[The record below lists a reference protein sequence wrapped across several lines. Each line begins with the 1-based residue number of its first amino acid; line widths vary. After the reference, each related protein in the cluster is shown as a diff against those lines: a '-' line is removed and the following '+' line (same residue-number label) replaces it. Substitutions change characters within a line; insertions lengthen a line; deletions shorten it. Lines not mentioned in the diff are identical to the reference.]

1 MRTSSNPDLTEPL
14 DLHSPLP
21 LRRQVFSH
29 GMTTIAFLLTG
40 LAILPLF
47 AVLLSILQQ
56 GLPNLSL
63 EALTSLPAPV
73 GLEGVANGFANAILG
88 TIVMVGLASLI
99 SIPLGVITAVYL
111 AEFSRNSAAARAVR
125 FIVTIL
131 SGVPSIV
138 VGVFAYA
145 VIVLTTRQF
154 SAIAGSFALAVLML
168 PIIVLSTEGALN
180 LVPKE
185 QRLASYALG
194 GSRFQTIAKVVIRAA
209 TAGMTTGA
217 LLAIARAAGETAPL
231 IFTAL
236 FSDNW
241 LRSLQ
246 SPAPSMSVLIYNYA
260 FSPYQEQNEMAWT
273 AALVLLFFILLIN
286 ICSRLLIRK
295 SYRP

>member
-1 MRTSSNPDLTEPL
+1 MRTSSNPNLTEPL
-14 DLHSPLP
+14 DLYSPLA
-21 LRRQVFSH
+21 LRRQVLSH

-111 AEFSRNSAAARAVR
+111 AEFSRDSPAANAVR

-145 VIVLTTRQF
+145 
-154 SAIAGSFALAVLML
+154 S
-168 PIIVLSTEGALN
+168 LS
-180 LVPKE
+180 
-185 QRLASYALG
+185 
-194 GSRFQTIAKVVIRAA
+194 
-209 TAGMTTGA
+209 
-217 LLAIARAAGETAPL
+217 
-231 IFTAL
+231 
-236 FSDNW
+236 
-241 LRSLQ
+241 
-246 SPAPSMSVLIYNYA
+246 
-260 FSPYQEQNEMAWT
+260 
-273 AALVLLFFILLIN
+273 
-286 ICSRLLIRK
+286 
-295 SYRP
+295 

>member
-1 MRTSSNPDLTEPL
+1 
-14 DLHSPLP
+14 
-21 LRRQVFSH
+21 
-29 GMTTIAFLLTG
+29 
-40 LAILPLF
+40 
-47 AVLLSILQQ
+47 
-56 GLPNLSL
+56 
-63 EALTSLPAPV
+63 
-73 GLEGVANGFANAILG
+73 
-88 TIVMVGLASLI
+88 
-99 SIPLGVITAVYL
+99 
-111 AEFSRNSAAARAVR
+111 
-125 FIVTIL
+125 
-131 SGVPSIV
+131 
-138 VGVFAYA
+138 
-145 VIVLTTRQF
+145 LTTRQF

-209 TAGMTTGA
+209 MAGMTTGA

-241 LRSLQ
+241 LRSLH

>member
-1 MRTSSNPDLTEPL
+1 MIRPSSASSLDPIAQL

-21 LRRQVFSH
+21 FRRQAFSH

-47 AVLLSILQQ
+47 AVLFSILRQ

-73 GLEGVANGFANAILG
+73 GLEDVANGFANAILG
-88 TIVMVGLASLI
+88 TIVMVGIAALI

-111 AEFSRNSAAARAVR
+111 AEFSRDSKAANTVR
-125 FIVTIL
+125 FIATIL

-154 SAIAGSFALAVLML
+154 SAMAGSFALAVLML
-168 PIIVLSTEGALN
+168 PIIVLSAEGALN

-194 GSRFQTIAKVVIRAA
+194 GSRLQTIVKVVMRSA
-209 TAGMTTGA
+209 TAGITTGA
-217 LLAIARAAGETAPL
+217 LLSIARAAGETAPL

-273 AALVLLFFILLIN
+273 AALVL
-286 ICSRLLIRK
+286 
-295 SYRP
+295 